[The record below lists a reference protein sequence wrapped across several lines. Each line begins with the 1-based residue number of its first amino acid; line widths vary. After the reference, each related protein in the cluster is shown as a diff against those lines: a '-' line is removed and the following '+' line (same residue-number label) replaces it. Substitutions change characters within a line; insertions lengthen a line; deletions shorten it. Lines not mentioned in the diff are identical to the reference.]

1 MANVLFK
8 RGTQAEL
15 NALITASKIKDG
27 AFYLTT
33 DTHRLYS
40 GSAATKVDLLSQ
52 AVVTVNSLS
61 ELNQTGAKVDGQFYY
76 SIAENVLCIYS
87 SKDNKYI
94 QINPDSY
101 TYVNDVDLVVE
112 QIGTNGATLKNS
124 ITMNSKGTTDIGD
137 GKVVEDTTPVK
148 LVGSGSVKVTVDG
161 TQSSGPVITIDGIEY
176 GIAGSAKEAGKN
188 AKLTVGKQSV
198 NIVGDG
204 ATKVE
209 YKNNEIVISSTDT
222 DYHIQDVKVTPKS
235 AGDGGGFDI
244 SVTDQSGGT
253 DADTIN
259 PIVKL
264 GDNTDQYHFIDGI
277 MNLPVFTKDEVI
289 EKFNV
294 ANAMTYIGLVQGSSA
309 NHSAP
314 TNGIHIGDTYKVAGA
329 YIDVV
334 NGSENSER
342 AQVGD
347 VIIARGTEYTLDE
360 AKVAN
365 DLSLAGTIKPNSLR
379 WDVIHAADFVTND
392 RIYSIIPNTTEN
404 GFDLT
409 KDGSSVATVKFKN
422 DSHITA
428 KATSDGTATTSITV
442 KHNTITQNNPNN
454 ADAIVQVQ
462 GSPATY
468 EAIVGVNVDN
478 AGHVTGVKKQS
489 LTVKDT
495 TLADGSMEN
504 TLTTTAT
511 SGKTNS
517 VNVKSEVGV
526 TDTADK
532 HVVKSDT
539 MVFNS
544 PNNSIAITAGAKTVS
559 FDLVWGSFT
568 D

>member
-52 AVVTVNSLS
+52 AVVTVNSLND
-61 ELNQTGAKVDGQFYY
+61 LNRTGAKVDGQFYY

-101 TYVNDVDLVVE
+101 TYVNDVNLVVE

-161 TQSSGPVITIDGIEY
+161 SQSSGPVITIDGIEY

-198 NIVGDG
+198 NIVGEG
-204 ATKVE
+204 ATKVA
-209 YKNNEIVISSTDT
+209 YKNNEVVISSTDT
-222 DYHIQDVKVTPKS
+222 DYHIQDVKVTPKP
-235 AGDGGGFDI
+235 AGEGGGFDI

-253 DADTIN
+253 DADTID

-264 GDNTDQYHFIDGI
+264 GTNTDQYHFIDGV

-314 TNGIHIGDTYKVAGA
+314 TNGIHIGDTYKVAGG
-329 YIDVV
+329 YISVV
-334 NGSENSER
+334 DGNNNSVT

-360 AKVAN
+360 AKAAN
-365 DLSLAGTIKPNSLR
+365 DLSLAGTIKPNTLK

-392 RIYSIIPNTTEN
+392 RMYNILGNTTEN
-404 GFDLT
+404 GFDLI
-409 KDGSSVATVKFKN
+409 KDGAPVSTVKFKN

-428 KATSDGTATTSITV
+428 KATADNDKITSITI

-454 ADAIVQVQ
+454 DAEIVQVQ
-462 GSPATY
+462 GNPATY
-468 EAIVGVNVDN
+468 EAIVGVNVDD

-517 VNVKSEVGV
+517 VDVKSEVGV

>member
-52 AVVTVNSLS
+52 AVVTVNSLND
-61 ELNQTGAKVDGQFYY
+61 LNRTGAKVDGQFYY

-101 TYVNDVDLVVE
+101 TYVNDVNLVVE

-124 ITMNSKGTTDIGD
+124 ITMESKGTTDIGS

-161 TQSSGPVITIDGIEY
+161 SQSSGPVITIDGIEY
-176 GIAGSAKEAGKN
+176 GIAGSAKEAGTGEN

-198 NIVGDG
+198 NIVGEG
-204 ATKVE
+204 ATKVA
-209 YKNNEIVISSTDT
+209 YKNNEVVISSTDT
-222 DYHIQDVKVTPKS
+222 DYHIQEVKVTPKS
-235 AGDGGGFDI
+235 AGDGGVFDI

-253 DADTIN
+253 DADTID

-264 GDNTDQYHFIDGI
+264 GTNTDQYHFIDGI

-314 TNGIHIGDTYKVAGA
+314 TNGIHIGDTYKVAGS

-334 NGSENSER
+334 NGSNNSER

-360 AKVAN
+360 AKAAN
-365 DLSLAGTIKPNSLR
+365 DLSLAGTIKTDSLR
-379 WDVIHAADFVTND
+379 
-392 RIYSIIPNTTEN
+392 
-404 GFDLT
+404 
-409 KDGSSVATVKFKN
+409 
-422 DSHITA
+422 
-428 KATSDGTATTSITV
+428 
-442 KHNTITQNNPNN
+442 
-454 ADAIVQVQ
+454 
-462 GSPATY
+462 
-468 EAIVGVNVDN
+468 
-478 AGHVTGVKKQS
+478 
-489 LTVKDT
+489 
-495 TLADGSMEN
+495 
-504 TLTTTAT
+504 
-511 SGKTNS
+511 
-517 VNVKSEVGV
+517 
-526 TDTADK
+526 
-532 HVVKSDT
+532 
-539 MVFNS
+539 
-544 PNNSIAITAGAKTVS
+544 
-559 FDLVWGSFT
+559 
-568 D
+568 

>member
-52 AVVTVNSLS
+52 AVVTVNSLND
-61 ELNQTGAKVDGQFYY
+61 LNRTGAKVDGQFYY

-101 TYVNDVDLVVE
+101 AYVSDVNLVVE
-112 QIGTNGATLKNS
+112 QIDTNGATLKNS

-137 GKVVEDTTPVK
+137 GKVVEDSTPVK

-161 TQSSGPVITIDGIEY
+161 TQTSGPVITIDGIEY
-176 GIAGSAKEAGKN
+176 GIAGAAKEAGKN

-235 AGDGGGFDI
+235 KGDGGGFDI

-253 DADTIN
+253 DADTID

-334 NGSENSER
+334 NGNNNSER

-360 AKVAN
+360 AKAN
-365 DLSLAGTIKPNSLR
+365 GDLSLAGTIKPNSLR
-379 WDVIHAADFVTND
+379 WDVIHAADFVSND
-392 RIYSIIPNTTEN
+392 RIYSIVGNTTEN

-409 KDGSSVATVKFKN
+409 KDGNPVAIVKFKN

-428 KATSDGTATTSITV
+428 TATKDGAASTSITV

-454 ADAIVQVQ
+454 DEAIVQTQ
-462 GSPATY
+462 GNPATY

-495 TLADGSMEN
+495 TLADGSMKN
-504 TLTTTAT
+504 TITTTAT

-526 TDTADK
+526 SDTTDK
-532 HVVKSDT
+532 VLSKSDT

>member
-52 AVVTVNSLS
+52 AVVTVNSLND
-61 ELNQTGAKVDGQFYY
+61 LNRTGAKVDGQFYY

-101 TYVNDVDLVVE
+101 TYVNDVNLVVE

-161 TQSSGPVITIDGIEY
+161 SQSSGPVITIDGIEY

-198 NIVGDG
+198 NIVGEG
-204 ATKVE
+204 ATNVA

-253 DADTIN
+253 DADTID

-264 GDNTDQYHFIDGI
+264 GTNTDQYHFIDGI

-294 ANAMTYIGLVQGSSA
+294 ANALTYIGLVQGSSA

-314 TNGIHIGDTYKVAGA
+314 TNGIHIGDTYKVAGS

-334 NGSENSER
+334 NGSNNSER

-360 AKVAN
+360 AKAAN
-365 DLSLAGTIKPNSLR
+365 DLSLAGTIKTDSLR
-379 WDVIHAADFVTND
+379 WDVIHAADFVAND
-392 RIYSIIPNTTEN
+392 RNYKIVGNTVEN

-409 KDGSSVATVKFKN
+409 KDGNAVSTVKFKN

-428 KATSDGTATTSITV
+428 TATKDSADVTSITV

-454 ADAIVQVQ
+454 DTAIVQVQ

-504 TLTTTAT
+504 TITTTAT

-517 VNVKSEVGV
+517 VDVKSEVGV

-559 FDLVWGSFT
+559 FDLVSGSFT